1 MEKKKIII
9 GATAIVLGALIVGTG
24 ISKADLFFNHSAKKN
39 INSTISQDEVKKIV
53 TDYTGISDLVFEK
66 IEIDSGKNM
75 TYYEVDSYKDNMEYD
90 FDINAVTGEI
100 LSSKIEKRKSYNQNN
115 ASESVQNATQ
125 ATLQPSTSEQ
135 IQETTVKIEIQT
147 QTQTQQVQTQT
158 TQTQQTQPQ
167 VQQTQGSET
176 LLSESQIKGIVAKA
190 LNTENLVYQKIEL
203 SRDDDYN
210 MQYVYDIEVIANG
223 STEYDIDINAVT
235 GEILKSEIDD

>member
-24 ISKADLFFNHSAKKN
+24 ISKADLFFNHSKKRN
-39 INSTISQDEVKKIV
+39 TDSTISQDEVKKIV

-66 IEIDSGKNM
+66 IEIDSEKNI

-100 LSSKIEKRKSYNQNN
+100 LSSKIEKMKSYNKNN
-115 ASESVQNATQ
+115 VSESTQNTTQ
-125 ATLQPSTSEQ
+125 AT
-135 IQETTVKIEIQT
+135 QETTVKMEVNT
-147 QTQTQQVQTQT
+147 QPTQTQQVQTEV
-158 TQTQQTQPQ
+158 QTQIQAQQAQTQAQP
-167 VQQTQGSET
+167 TQGSEN

-223 STEYDIDINAVT
+223 STEYELDINAVT
-235 GEILKSEIDD
+235 GEILKSKVDD